1 MQVCERIFSFKQ
13 LHLIATRIEDF
24 FLPSTRCCC
33 GIWNDIM
40 LIPKQFTGFVE
51 ELLSVVSFTF
61 EQRSLKNFLIRKKF
75 SSKQMQS

>member
-1 MQVCERIFSFKQ
+1 
-13 LHLIATRIEDF
+13 
-24 FLPSTRCCC
+24 
-33 GIWNDIM
+33 M

-61 EQRSLKNFLIRKKF
+61 EQSSLKNFLIRKKF